1 MAQLAVAVA
10 NALAQ
15 QEIAD
20 KKQDLAESYYQM
32 AEDKWN
38 RFKNKYMPLEKKLL
52 NEVSTEP
59 VKTLDCAD
67 DRRRAEAS
75 VNPAYTQMQNY
86 LRQLRQKLQLCPDDT
101 LVPYLETKQA
111 VSLVDTVNY
120 NMQDDQWFVD
130 YSNDKRW
137 NRRSNIL
144 NLGRNLTSEALKYG
158 DVTRNLYNQ
167 VGQQI
172 DQAANSL
179 MSTLGYYGAR
189 NDTFYPTTFLGSS
202 GRNDGG
208 FIVSASPG
216 FSGATGALDATGA

>member
-1 MAQLAVAVA
+1 MHDDVIGHPAREQGIQLADARHDM
-10 NALAQ
+10 LGI
-15 QEIAD
+15 E
-20 KKQDLAESYYQM
+20 
-32 AEDKWN
+32 
-38 RFKNKYMPLEKKLL
+38 
-52 NEVSTEP
+52 
-59 VKTLDCAD
+59 
-67 DRRRAEAS
+67 RR
-75 VNPAYTQMQNY
+75 
-86 LRQLRQKLQLCPDDT
+86 
-101 LVPYLETKQA
+101 
-111 VSLVDTVNY
+111 
-120 NMQDDQWFVD
+120 
-130 YSNDKRW
+130 NDF
-137 NRRSNIL
+137 L

-158 DVTRNLYNQ
+158 DVARNLYNQ

>member
-1 MAQLAVAVA
+1 MAQCTCADPTAVANAIKQHASKTEDVNKTLYGSGHGGKDGVIDSIRFCHWAAPEWGAKGESAWNKLFTVAQLAVAVA

-130 YSNDKRW
+130 YSNDKR
-137 NRRSNIL
+137 
-144 NLGRNLTSEALKYG
+144 
-158 DVTRNLYNQ
+158 
-167 VGQQI
+167 
-172 DQAANSL
+172 
-179 MSTLGYYGAR
+179 
-189 NDTFYPTTFLGSS
+189 
-202 GRNDGG
+202 
-208 FIVSASPG
+208 
-216 FSGATGALDATGA
+216 